1 MSDKRTPKPPHKAV
15 FFPCYYSLERTN
27 KHKQLCHNITSV
39 PSNNKVPSVKLVWH
53 GSVVKQSETKA
64 WFDSTLW
71 TPDRFTLEVEVC
83 LYARERDHQSGD
95 LICSVIVGTDSQ
107 TQIKRNC
114 WDVAEPFQAKPPQ
127 VRLNHMI
134 SCSLCICRG
143 ANANANPNPVFLIYQ
158 VTHMLSTVWRH
169 GSIIWFHQLLILCM
183 KSSVTHF
190 VFSVFQHFKDAIII
204 LFTLTIDK
212 NDYDWSERV
221 HSHKHPTFNAFQLI
235 FLVL

>member
-1 MSDKRTPKPPHKAV
+1 MDKIENVRQKNPKASSQSC
-15 FFPCYYSLERTN
+15 FFSCYYSLERTN
-27 KHKQLCHNITSV
+27 KHKQLCHKITSV

-83 LYARERDHQSGD
+83 LSAQERDHQSGD

-127 VRLNHMI
+127 VGLNHMI
-134 SCSLCICRG
+134 SCRG
-143 ANANANPNPVFLIYQ
+143 ANANANPVFLIYQ

-204 LFTLTIDK
+204 FFTLTIDK